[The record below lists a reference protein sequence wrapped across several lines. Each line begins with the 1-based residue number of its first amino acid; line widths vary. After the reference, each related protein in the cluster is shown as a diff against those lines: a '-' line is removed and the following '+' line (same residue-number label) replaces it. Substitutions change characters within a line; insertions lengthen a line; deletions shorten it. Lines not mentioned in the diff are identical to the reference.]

1 MKTAYMAL
9 LIGVLM
15 LSPSEAREEF
25 MSKRA
30 SALMSALNVEAASD
44 EIFSPR
50 HGNDL
55 TALKHTKTGNL
66 TVRRWQKE
74 EGNDNNQ
81 DEELTFLNDKDVV
94 EAFGRVKYRMTP
106 RAAQSALF
114 EELAMNSL
122 PMPLLLERY
131 EVDKKGPGDLC
142 IIDKLKER
150 VHFIRANVTVSIR
163 SIDTRVETMKL
174 AQELD
179 QILVGENE

>member
-66 TVRRWQKE
+66 TAVSYTHLDVYKRQADIVLRNVPAILDLDADVPEASEESVGFLLADKSAHPDASRHLLSITGPENTWGYASNIVLSYDTVR
-74 EGNDNNQ
+74 
-81 DEELTFLNDKDVV
+81 LL
-94 EAFGRVKYRMTP
+94 
-106 RAAQSALF
+106 
-114 EELAMNSL
+114 SL
-122 PMPLLLERY
+122 IHISPSSCHPP
-131 EVDKKGPGDLC
+131 PG
-142 IIDKLKER
+142 
-150 VHFIRANVTVSIR
+150 A
-163 SIDTRVETMKL
+163 
-174 AQELD
+174 
-179 QILVGENE
+179 